1 MKSAKRTTQTS
12 KQHNTVSKTIS
23 PNMTLAHYS
32 IVCKIGAGGMGEVY
46 RARDTRLNREVA
58 IKLLPAAFAL
68 DADRLRRFEQE
79 ARATSALNHP
89 NILTIYD
96 IGTHE
101 GAPFIVAELLEGEE
115 LRELLSDGALPPRKA
130 LDYAQQVALGL
141 AAAHEK
147 AIVHRDLKPEN
158 LFVTHDGRLKILDFG
173 LAKLKP
179 QRNEIVSS
187 ETQANDPPAFY
198 APDRRQCRAQQKGR
212 HDGHAFERFP
222 QDALLEGFE
231 VDDDVGKFRHS
242 RQWESTVNSQQ
253 STVNSQQQMAISNQ
267 QSAFSIQQ
275 SGAADFSAVT
285 SNLLRRS
292 TFRPAEVLLGNP
304 CCSLDGIKSTR

>member
-187 ETQANDPPAFY
+187 EIETQKQITDPGTVIGTVGYMSPEQV
-198 APDRRQCRAQQKGR
+198 RG
-212 HDGHAFERFP
+212 
-222 QDALLEGFE
+222 QDADHRSDIFSFGSILYERSTRFSARHNGR
-231 VDDDVGKFRHS
+231 DDDGDSK
-242 RQWESTVNSQQ
+242 
-253 STVNSQQQMAISNQ
+253 
-267 QSAFSIQQ
+267 
-275 SGAADFSAVT
+275 
-285 SNLLRRS
+285 RRS
-292 TFRPAEVLLGNP
+292 A
-304 CCSLDGIKSTR
+304 GIERNKHTDFAAAGKDRTAVFGEETGAKIPNGQRSRLRD